1 MENSADNAAYVL
13 FRQTGFNVV
22 SELQSIAGRTDLV
35 VTTKESVFIFELKMD
50 KGMEAEAAAEEAL
63 NQIEEKGYATRFIV
77 SGKTTRKIGVVFSSE
92 GKGLVGWKEKEN

>member
-22 SELQSIAGRTDLV
+22 SELQSIAGHSDIV
-35 VTTKESVFIFELKMD
+35 VTTKDSVFIFELKMD

-63 NQIEEKGYATRFIV
+63 VNSDTSEPLA
-77 SGKTTRKIGVVFSSE
+77 RKNRASLTVILSHPF
-92 GKGLVGWKEKEN
+92 